1 MPKKNSLKKKTDK
14 HLSPLCWYGNAAT
27 LPLDAQTRLFSQKKG
42 CVCVCVCAFHLFSV
56 FFSFFLVQFHFHW
69 KGHNQSAFI

>member
-42 CVCVCVCAFHLFSV
+42 CVCVCAFHLFSV
-56 FFSFFLVQFHFHW
+56 FFSFFWF
-69 KGHNQSAFI
+69 SFIFI